1 MYTLMME
8 NRIIFD
14 KDMWNQLNS
23 MLISPDVES
32 RNLAM
37 GMLEGIDYLN
47 QDQMFQFEELMHE
60 FLYRSTENSPGKG
73 KLVHLYFSLLSKANR
88 I

>member
-14 KDMWNQLNS
+14 KGMWNQLNS
-23 MLISPDVES
+23 MLVSSDVES

-37 GMLEGIDYLN
+37 GMLEGVDYLN
-47 QDQMFQFEELMHE
+47 QDQMSSFENLMHD
-60 FLYRSTENSPGKG
+60 FLGLTKDNAPGKG